1 MQCNA
6 VISLFDERYYSRAW
20 CSLEALVVQTLRR
33 AWRMHSWYVCD
44 MEGTLSEAP
53 HEFDVDMTG
62 KELTYEDERPKLEF
76 LERQSKLLG

>member
-6 VISLFDERYYSRAW
+6 VISLYDDRYYSRAW
-20 CSLEALVVQTLRR
+20 CSLEVLIAQTLRK

-44 MEGTLSEAP
+44 KDGLVSEAP
-53 HEFDVDMTG
+53 HDFDIGMEG

-76 LERQSKLLG
+76 LERQSRLLG